1 MRPPSIDAIS
11 QISTLNMYEYESDYK
26 VTTILLVI
34 LFAGIFALLGEQIG
48 RFFGMMWGLILEAIN
63 GFLILFTLI
72 KDI

>member
-1 MRPPSIDAIS
+1 
-11 QISTLNMYEYESDYK
+11 MYEYESDYK